1 MELSVIFLSYTKS
14 NEIFEMT
21 KNAIASLLNSEPS
34 GVNFDIVV
42 VESNPQFYEKYNYP
56 NTVKTIIPKEKFNFH
71 QFLNIGIK
79 EAKYNQI
86 ALCNN
91 DVIFHSSWYSEIYK
105 VKKNHPEIK
114 SFSPCELQENNQLKP
129 FEIGY
134 DVRTHIKGWC
144 IVTDK
149 RTLSKMNHLDENF
162 DFYYADD
169 DYSMT
174 LKKFN
179 IKHAR
184 VFNSKV
190 EHLAGKNTE
199 SNKKDNDMEFD
210 SNVKLEGLPKYLFE
224 DNYKWI
230 LKNKKLLDGH
240 LKFHQKWG
248 NRKSIAIKNKLFK
261 LAQKINLGFI
271 SYYLFNTK
279 KLSD

>member
-14 NEIFEMT
+14 DGIFEMT
-21 KNAIASLLNSEPS
+21 KNAIDSLLKSES
-34 GVNFDIVV
+34 KEIKFEIII
-42 VESNPQFYEKYNYP
+42 VESNPLFHEKYQFDP
-56 NTVKTIIPKEKFNFH
+56 QVKIIIPEVKFNFH

-79 EAKYNQI
+79 EAKYNEV

-91 DVIFHSSWYSEIYK
+91 DVIFHPFWYSEILK
-105 VKKNHPEIK
+105 IKKSNTEIR
-114 SFSPCELQENNQLKP
+114 SFSPCELNENNQNLE
-129 FEIGY
+129 FEMGY

-149 RTLSKMNHLDENF
+149 ETISKIGYLDEKF

-174 LKKFN
+174 MKKFN

-184 VFNSKV
+184 VFKSKV
-190 EHLAGKNTE
+190 EHLAGQNTDL
-199 SNKKDNDMEFD
+199 NKKENDLEFD
-210 SNVKLEGLPKYLFE
+210 SNVKLTGLPKYLFE

-240 LKFHQKWG
+240 LKFHEKWG
-248 NRKSIAIKNKLFK
+248 NRKMISIKNKVFK
-261 LAQKINLGFI
+261 LLQNIKLGFL
-271 SYYLFNTK
+271 SYYLFWTK
-279 KLSD
+279 N